1 MQTGHLQVR
10 TSASTPGRVC
20 SPMWHACWNLPP
32 VLIACCSRIQNCL
45 VLSPGCITNSPIYL
59 HTSISDRSEALLLA
73 PDACIP
79 VRSPSCLR
87 QDARKDEVG
96 VTCFAGPAC
105 KWGRRRTCQQELCF
119 SQPVSSSASPRR
131 LPHHT
136 SKRAPSPSAP
146 SPPVSQ
152 PGPGTATSPL
162 AGSVAPRVSR
172 REEVVSL
179 ARGRLDGRR
188 AVEPR
193 FSDSLVLVAPVTPRV
208 AAPDPVCEGA
218 VGLISPPGRGEQDKS
233 LPSPYVLT
241 GVLSPHSYRQPKN
254 PGGPLHPQ
262 AGAFRISPFEQYGR
276 FSRGSLAG
284 AVAAATTP
292 VPLAFPG
299 QTRHH
304 SRPR

>member
-45 VLSPGCITNSPIYL
+45 VLSPGRITLSPIYL
-59 HTSISDRSEALLLA
+59 HTSVSDRSEALLLA

-79 VRSPSCLR
+79 ARSPSCLR

-96 VTCFAGPAC
+96 VTCFAGPTC

-119 SQPVSSSASPRR
+119 SQPASSSASPRC

-136 SKRAPSPSAP
+136 SERAPLAVSPF
-146 SPPVSQ
+146 PPVSQ
-152 PGPGTATSPL
+152 PASPGTATSPL
-162 AGSVAPRVSR
+162 AASVAPRVSR

-193 FSDSLVLVAPVTPRV
+193 LPDSLVP
-208 AAPDPVCEGA
+208 AARLRTEQ
-218 VGLISPPGRGEQDKS
+218 PPPCRRRRRS
-233 LPSPYVLT
+233 
-241 GVLSPHSYRQPKN
+241 H
-254 PGGPLHPQ
+254 
-262 AGAFRISPFEQYGR
+262 
-276 FSRGSLAG
+276 LA
-284 AVAAATTP
+284 A
-292 VPLAFPG
+292 
-299 QTRHH
+299 R
-304 SRPR
+304 RR